1 MNVKYNQNLETKQK
15 IQRIEFLNITKL
27 RAAMITTRDT
37 INTLFS
43 MLPTPFQESSLQVLR
58 FPFILLMKST
68 ILYIQQLNI
77 TRTIKKRN
85 IFFHKLG
92 KKIFKEIVK
101 KLENNI

>member
-43 MLPTPFQESSLQVLR
+43 MLPTPFQENSLQVLR
-58 FPFILLMKST
+58 FPFILLMTST

-77 TRTIKKRN
+77 TRTIKTQH
-85 IFFHKLG
+85 FFSQTR
-92 KKIFKEIVK
+92 KKIFKEIIK

>member
-1 MNVKYNQNLETKQK
+1 MNVKNNQNLETKQK

-43 MLPTPFQESSLQVLR
+43 MLPTPFQENSLQVLR
-58 FPFILLMKST
+58 FPFILLMTST

-77 TRTIKKRN
+77 TRTIKN
-85 IFFHKLG
+85 ATFFSKTR
-92 KKIFKEIVK
+92 KKSSK
-101 KLENNI
+101 KLLKS

>member
-1 MNVKYNQNLETKQK
+1 MNVKNNQNLETKQK
-15 IQRIEFLNITKL
+15 VQRIEFLNITKL

-58 FPFILLMKST
+58 FPFILLMTST

-85 IFFHKLG
+85 IFFTNSEKNLQR
-92 KKIFKEIVK
+92 
-101 KLENNI
+101 NC

>member
-58 FPFILLMKST
+58 FPFILLMTST

-77 TRTIKKRN
+77 TRTIKN
-85 IFFHKLG
+85 ATFFFTNSE
-92 KKIFKEIVK
+92 KKSSK
-101 KLENNI
+101 KLLKS